1 MLNINQLIIREIHI
15 KTIKKYHLMTI
26 RNSYL
31 KKQKTRK
38 LQQKI
43 VSEGEDV
50 QNWNTV
56 DRNAK

>member
-1 MLNINQLIIREIHI
+1 
-15 KTIKKYHLMTI
+15 MTI